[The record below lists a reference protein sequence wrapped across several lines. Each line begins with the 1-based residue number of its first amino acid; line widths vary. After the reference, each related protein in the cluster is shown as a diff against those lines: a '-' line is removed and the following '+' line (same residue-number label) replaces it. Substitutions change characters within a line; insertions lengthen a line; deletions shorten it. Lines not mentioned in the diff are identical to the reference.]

1 MSLNKF
7 SNTYQPNLEPYF
19 AKVSGTYESSNGTS
33 CFSGLQANTIS
44 PNGLTITLNGTP
56 NLITPIQHYG
66 ISDGTYV
73 ELFINEPFSSVL
85 SGPAQTL
92 SVQIEG
98 IKEAIR
104 PSDPDG
110 TVYKTII
117 GSAGSNYGFSASS
130 FSFSDNGST
139 LNISFLQ
146 NSQISGSPTVNLNLN
161 LRLIYPL

>member
-19 AKVSGTYESSNGTS
+19 AKVSGSYESSNGTS

-44 PNGLTITLNGTP
+44 PNAMTVTLSGVP
-56 NLITPIQHYG
+56 NTLTPIHHYG

-85 SGPAQTL
+85 SGPAQSL

-98 IKEAIR
+98 IKDAIK

-110 TVYKTII
+110 TIYKSVI

>member
-85 SGPAQTL
+85 SGPAQSL
-92 SVQIEG
+92 SVKLEG

-110 TVYKTII
+110 TIYKSVI

>member
-7 SNTYQPNLEPYF
+7 SDQYQTNLEPYF
-19 AKVSGTYESSNGTS
+19 AKVRGSYESSNGTS

-44 PNGLTITLNGTP
+44 PNALTVTLSGVSNTLTP
-56 NLITPIQHYG
+56 NQHYG

-85 SGPAQTL
+85 SGPAQSL

-98 IKEAIR
+98 IKDAIK

-110 TVYKTII
+110 TIYKSVI